1 MQFLINAMSS
11 NMQTTFKVNMKE
23 ISADK
28 DIKSYKDVF
37 DMSKPEK
44 DYSINMAE
52 TYDVLIL

>member
-1 MQFLINAMSS
+1 MSS